1 MQIGIGLAITQLYQ
15 GTASEITPDIPVALN
30 GPAGTVSLQNVIA
43 GDVPSGMYPEQLAS
57 QDLVYYGP
65 YTALYGSAFQ

>member
-1 MQIGIGLAITQLYQ
+1 MTFGSSG
-15 GTASEITPDIPVALN
+15 EIPIIPDLPVAQY

-43 GDVPSGMYPEQLAS
+43 GDVPFGMYPEQLAS

>member
-1 MQIGIGLAITQLYQ
+1 MSSVTSG
-15 GTASEITPDIPVALN
+15 DIPIVPDLPVAQY

-43 GDVPSGMYPEQLAS
+43 GDVPYGMYPEQLAS